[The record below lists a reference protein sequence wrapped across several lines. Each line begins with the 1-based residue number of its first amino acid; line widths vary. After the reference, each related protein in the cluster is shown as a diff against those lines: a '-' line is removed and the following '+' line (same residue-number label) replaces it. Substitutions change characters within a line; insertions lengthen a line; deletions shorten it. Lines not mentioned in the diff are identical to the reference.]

1 VNKVDSILDLIFG
14 QYQIFLLVMIR
25 ASGIF
30 IFSPFFSSQ
39 NIPNTMKIGLTFS
52 ISLLITS
59 ILPVVPTLSNET
71 LVLIISKELMVGI
84 IIGFISYSFFSA
96 FYVMGQI
103 IDMNIGFGMV
113 NVVDPQNKVQVPL
126 MGNFYYILA
135 FLMLLSTNGHHTI
148 ISALVDSYNFI
159 PIGSFRYT
167 EITMN
172 LLVDTLAKSFEL
184 GFKLSFPIVATI
196 FLTDIVLG
204 IMSKTIPQM
213 NVFVVGMPLKA
224 MLGLLIVF
232 ISMPIFYGAINGI
245 FDFII
250 NDIYKFINI

>member
-1 VNKVDSILDLIFG
+1 MDAIVDLIFG
-14 QYQIFLLVMIR
+14 QYQLFLLVMVR
-25 ASGIF
+25 TSGIF

-39 NIPNTMKIGLTFS
+39 NIPNTMKIGLSFS
-52 ISLLITS
+52 VSLLITS
-59 ILPVVPTLSNET
+59 VLRVVPDLTNEI
-71 LVLIISKELMVGI
+71 LLALIFKELMVGL

-103 IDMNIGFGMV
+103 IDMKIGFGMV
-113 NVVDPQNKVQVPL
+113 NVIDPQNRVQVPL

-135 FLMLLSTNGHHTI
+135 FLMLLSVDGHHSI

-159 PIGSFRYT
+159 PMGSFKYT
-167 EITMN
+167 EGTMN
-172 LLVDTLAKSFEL
+172 LLVDTLAKSFEI
-184 GFKLSFPIVATI
+184 GFKLSSPIAAII

-213 NVFVVGMPLKA
+213 NVFVVGMPLKVIV
-224 MLGLLIVF
+224 GLLIVLT
-232 ISMPIFYGAINGI
+232 SMPIFYSAVNGI
-245 FDFII
+245 FNLIT